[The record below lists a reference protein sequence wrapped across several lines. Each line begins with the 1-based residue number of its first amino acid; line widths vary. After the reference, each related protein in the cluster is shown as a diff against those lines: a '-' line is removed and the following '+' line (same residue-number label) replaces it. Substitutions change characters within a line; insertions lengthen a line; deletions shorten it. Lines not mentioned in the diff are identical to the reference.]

1 MYKFEPLEFIEMSD
15 SEELTDSEDSCDEEK
30 DKEELENKHY
40 LILTMEVYILL
51 NN

>member
-1 MYKFEPLEFIEMSD
+1 VYKFEPIELIEMSD
-15 SEELTDSEDSCDEEK
+15 SEELTDSEDSCTSEDE
-30 DKEELENKHY
+30 EELENKHY